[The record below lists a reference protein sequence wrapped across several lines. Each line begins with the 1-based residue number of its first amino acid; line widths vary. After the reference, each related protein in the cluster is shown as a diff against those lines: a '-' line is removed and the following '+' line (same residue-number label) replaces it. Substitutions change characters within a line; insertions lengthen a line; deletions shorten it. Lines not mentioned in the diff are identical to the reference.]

1 MKSAVATLGMLAAVA
16 SAYTP
21 GRHHHLHFP
30 RANTTSADGLTTV
43 TIKTT
48 QVHTITS
55 CAPTVTSCPA
65 HPTDVATLPESERT
79 TTTVTDTVALTTIVC
94 PVSEVGKVSSSIID
108 KASSGGLT
116 GTTLSPTTKASPA
129 PSTLPGNATATSSRP
144 VVSSKT
150 VTLTLG
156 TGTSASVV
164 TSTILVTASQPTAPT
179 SEATADPTNVSPTR
193 APTGSDQVTTLTS
206 TTKVTRTVTVSRT
219 HPTTSAG
226 GNPGGNPGGDG
237 TCAPSTVTVTVAK
250 ETVTLPASTV
260 YVTIGG
266 PSTTNAGNPK
276 PTSAPGNGDQTSSDC
291 TDETTTLQKTVTV
304 VPYPTGNG
312 THTSGSPKPSGY
324 ARLR

>member
-30 RANTTSADGLTTV
+30 RANTTSADSLTTV

-55 CAPTVTSCPA
+55 CAPTVTNCPA
-65 HPTDVATLPESERT
+65 HPTDVATLPESQKIIA
-79 TTTVTDTVALTTIVC
+79 TVTDTVVLTTIVC
-94 PVSEVGKVSSSIID
+94 PVSEVGKVSSSVID
-108 KASSGGLT
+108 KASTGGLT

-129 PSTLPGNATATSSRP
+129 PSTLPGNATATSAQP
-144 VVSSKT
+144 VVSSRT

-164 TSTILVTASQPTAPT
+164 TSTILVTASQPIAPT
-179 SEATADPTNVSPTR
+179 SEATADPTNVPTR
-193 APTGSDQVTTLTS
+193 APTGSDQLTTLTS

-237 TCAPSTVTVTVAK
+237 TCAPSTVTVTEAK

-266 PSTTNAGNPK
+266 PTTTNAGSPQ
-276 PTSAPGNGDQTSSDC
+276 PTSTPGDNDQTSSDC

>member
-21 GRHHHLHFP
+21 GRHHLHFP
-30 RANTTSADGLTTV
+30 RANTTSADSLTTV
-43 TIKTT
+43 TVKTT

-55 CAPTVTSCPA
+55 CAPTVTNCPA
-65 HPTDVATLPESERT
+65 HPTDIATLPESQKT
-79 TTTVTDTVALTTIVC
+79 TATVTDTIVLTEIVC
-94 PVSEVGKVSSSIID
+94 PVSEVGKVSSSVIH
-108 KASSGGLT
+108 KASTGGLT
-116 GTTLSPTTKASPA
+116 GSTLSPTTKASPA
-129 PSTLPGNATATSSRP
+129 PSTLPANATSARP
-144 VVSSKT
+144 VVSSKI

-164 TSTILVTASQPTAPT
+164 TSTILVTGSKPVAPP
-179 SEATADPTNVSPTR
+179 SEATAEPTDVHTR
-193 APTGSDQVTTLTS
+193 VPIGSDQQTTLTS

-219 HPTTSAG
+219 HPTTPSG
-226 GNPGGNPGGDG
+226 GNHGGDS

-266 PSTTNAGNPK
+266 PTTTDAGKPK
-276 PTSAPGNGDQTSSDC
+276 PSSIAGDKDKTSSDC

-304 VPYPTGNG
+304 VPFPTGNG
-312 THTSGSPKPSGY
+312 THTSGSSKPSGY